1 MSPTLGINGHL
12 ACVASIS
19 SRVITRNF
27 EREPKKK
34 MEGGGRGEKRKR
46 LPANPTILENAP

>member
-34 MEGGGRGEKRKR
+34 MEGGGN
-46 LPANPTILENAP
+46 ANPTILENAP